1 LLTISRGYLSA
12 TNFRQATRYRH
23 VAQLRSVIPTIKLY
37 GAFNVG
43 QRFNMSSEKSP
54 EPQYVSSEYHHSLRT
69 VYNAPLR
76 SLLAFGAFA
85 GTITTSLS
93 CTIPVVNVL
102 DLVISGNAPNRH
114 RSLLNPT
121 GIVVTP
127 GLVLGGATMGLH
139 IPAALAVERLLYG
152 RPLGS
157 VCSVENRFRWRWLLT
172 MARRVVPLA
181 AALGGVIQL
190 LKPAGPPRL
199 TRGSLVIALAT
210 IVSMTLQSA
219 AEEFAVR
226 GLIQRVTASWFKNA
240 ETAFWAS
247 TAFGTA
253 FFAGIHMS
261 GDLWLNGYYVL
272 SGVCASLM
280 TRWTGGLEAS
290 VLVHSASNLAILLP
304 IMMADNLDILKAF
317 TSGKS
322 MGAPLLS
329 LAALN
334 VVSLTWYLKYLAKRE
349 HITVKQ
355 VNLIAEK

>member
-1 LLTISRGYLSA
+1 
-12 TNFRQATRYRH
+12 
-23 VAQLRSVIPTIKLY
+23 
-37 GAFNVG
+37 
-43 QRFNMSSEKSP
+43 MSSEKNP
-54 EPQYVSSEYHHSLRT
+54 EALYVSSEYHHSLRT

-85 GTITTSLS
+85 GTITSSLA
-93 CTIPVVNVL
+93 CTIPLINVL
-102 DLVISGNAPNRH
+102 DHVISGNAPNSGRT
-114 RSLLNPT
+114 LLDPT

-139 IPAALAVERLLYG
+139 IPASLAVERLLYG
-152 RPLGS
+152 RPFGS
-157 VCSVENRFRWRWLLT
+157 VCSVENRFRWHWLLT
-172 MARRVVPLA
+172 MARRVVPLVTVV
-181 AALGGVIQL
+181 GGAFQL
-190 LKPAGPPRL
+190 LKPAGPPKL
-199 TRGSLVIALAT
+199 TRRSLIIALAT
-210 IVSMTLQSA
+210 AVSLTLQSA

-261 GDLWLNGYYVL
+261 GDVWLNSYYIL

-290 VLVHSASNLAILLP
+290 VLVHSANNLAIMLP
-304 IMMADNLDILKAF
+304 IMLADNLDILKTF
-317 TSGKS
+317 TSGKAI
-322 MGAPLLS
+322 GAPLLA

-334 VVSLTWYLKYLAKRE
+334 VVSLTWYLKRLAKQE
-349 HITVKQ
+349 NITVKQ
-355 VNLIAEK
+355 VELMVEKE